1 MSLGVNPGE
10 LVEVPTA
17 AEYADLG
24 TSPWSYKR
32 AEGPSIRSL
41 ALTTN
46 LPDTRSASASTQFKN
61 PPRMDQNK
69 EKPNVSSNVRGL
81 ACQ

>member
-1 MSLGVNPGE
+1 MYLGVNPGE

-32 AEGPSIRSL
+32 AEGSSIRSL
-41 ALTTN
+41 ALTN

-69 EKPNVSSNVRGL
+69 EEPNVSSNVRGL